1 MIVYTLWC
9 LVWSDHYISDLYPLR
24 WQFVVA
30 DGCKD
35 PRRHAVLYCTL
46 WCQHSF
52 INCFAPILMCVYI
65 YMCIDPMTHS
75 KKNTQGWPSRNWVLT
90 GRFFAGATPDLLD
103 FAMSMLWEDLAHAPT
118 IAVVQWN
125 IIGGVPKLIGCS
137 KPIFYSGTFWRR
149 LKKGFGIN
157 IHLQGIFVYTD
168 GYIYIYTQFST
179 SQDGWMELMYTCMIF
194 GWPHTSTKNCNRVT
208 RRPFKLP
215 SRGTYSDFPLLPLC
229 FDGNPQMS
237 HWNTTCINLVSEL
250 VLSLEQPGLDAKSF
264 HAETSASSLAQSHIY
279 TCSLLREQVQ
289 LHISKNTRII
299 LSFSKIGIL
308 NLTAERKPHV
318 HIYILYVY
326 KEKNIS
332 FLLHF
337 TLSLHVSIGHPKKFW
352 LYANFATPCS
362 LSLLVSHL
370 TKSLC
375 PRTLQW
381 ICKCP
386 HRSWWWVR
394 TIGCIHLLRKLL
406 DLRRQGT
413 RAGKEWDS
421 HACWAEKR
429 FK

>member
-1 MIVYTLWC
+1 
-9 LVWSDHYISDLYPLR
+9 
-24 WQFVVA
+24 
-30 DGCKD
+30 
-35 PRRHAVLYCTL
+35 
-46 WCQHSF
+46 
-52 INCFAPILMCVYI
+52 
-65 YMCIDPMTHS
+65 
-75 KKNTQGWPSRNWVLT
+75 
-90 GRFFAGATPDLLD
+90 
-103 FAMSMLWEDLAHAPT
+103 
-118 IAVVQWN
+118 
-125 IIGGVPKLIGCS
+125 
-137 KPIFYSGTFWRR
+137 
-149 LKKGFGIN
+149 
-157 IHLQGIFVYTD
+157 
-168 GYIYIYTQFST
+168 
-179 SQDGWMELMYTCMIF
+179 MYTCMIF

-215 SRGTYSDFPLLPLC
+215 SGGTYSDFPLLPLC

-318 HIYILYVY
+318 HIYIYYVY